1 MKILITGGAGFI
13 GHHLANR
20 LAEHHT
26 VVVYDNLY
34 TGDSKRLNSDIEF
47 VKGDVTDFANL
58 SEVSRDA
65 DVIYH
70 LAAISRVLES
80 VKHPRLCFDTNVAG
94 TFNVV
99 EVAREHGCRIIY
111 ASSREVYG
119 DAQYL
124 PVDEEQ
130 PLNPKNPY
138 GASKLAGELMMRAMA
153 ATYDMQYVIIRLAN
167 VYGKGDFSRVIPT
180 FLHNINEGKDLV
192 IYGSPSKIIDFIH
205 VNDVVDAL
213 IACLDVDKQIMNIG
227 SGIGT
232 TLGELAD
239 IFKNFSFT
247 KKPLLKKE
255 LKRELSLLKKQ
266 KGGGGVRVVEG
277 NACEVDRYIANI
289 DKARNH
295 IDFKPSIELEEG
307 VRELAE
313 GTTRLHIS
321 PFRACG
327 DMGAEPHN

>member
-20 LAEHHT
+20 LSEHHT

-34 TGDSKRLNSDIEF
+34 TGDLTRLNSNIEF
-47 VKGDVTDFANL
+47 IKGDVTDFAHL
-58 SEVSRDA
+58 SKVSRDM

-80 VKHPRLCFDTNVAG
+80 VKHPRLCFDTNVIG

-99 EVAREHGCRIIY
+99 ETAREHSCKIIY

-124 PVDEEQ
+124 PVDEEH

-138 GASKLAGELMMRAMA
+138 GASKLAGENMMRAMA
-153 ATYDMQYVIIRLAN
+153 ATYDMRYAIIRLAN
-167 VYGKGDFSRVIPT
+167 VYGRGDFSRVIPT
-180 FLHNINEGKDLV
+180 FSRNIKEGKDLV

-205 VNDVVDAL
+205 VSDVVDAL
-213 IACLDVDKQIMNIG
+213 IACLDVDKQTLNIG
-227 SGIGT
+227 SGIGA

-239 IFKNFSFT
+239 IFMSFNSNT
-247 KKPLLKKE
+247 
-255 LKRELSLLKKQ
+255 SSTVQ
-266 KGGGGVRVVEG
+266 IVEG
-277 NACEVDRYIANI
+277 NVCEVDRYIANV
-289 DKARNH
+289 DKARNR
-295 IDFKPSIELEEG
+295 IKFEPSIKLDEG
-307 VRELAE
+307 VREL
-313 GTTRLHIS
+313 I
-321 PFRACG
+321 G
-327 DMGAEPHN
+327 DTLGSIR

>member
-1 MKILITGGAGFI
+1 MKILVTGGAGFI
-13 GHHLANR
+13 GHHFANR

-26 VVVYDNLY
+26 VFVYDNLY
-34 TGDSKRLNSDIEF
+34 TGDSKRLNSNVEF

-58 SEVSRDA
+58 SEVSRDM

-80 VKHPRLCFDTNVAG
+80 VKHPRLCFDTNVTG

-99 EVAREHGCRIIY
+99 EAAREHGCRIIY

-124 PVDEEQ
+124 PVDEEH

-138 GASKLAGELMMRAMA
+138 GASKLAAEHLMRAMA
-153 ATYDMQYVIIRLAN
+153 ATYDMHYVIIRLAN

-180 FLHNINEGKDLV
+180 FLHNIKEGKDLV

-213 IACLDVDKQIMNIG
+213 IACLDVDEQIMNIG

-239 IFKNFSFT
+239 IFTSFNTST
-247 KKPLLKKE
+247 K
-255 LKRELSLLKKQ
+255 
-266 KGGGGVRVVEG
+266 VRVVEG

-295 IDFKPSIELEEG
+295 IKFKPTIKLEEG
-307 VRELAE
+307 LRELAE

-327 DMGAEPHN
+327 DMGQSPIINTEKRK

>member
-1 MKILITGGAGFI
+1 MNILITGGAGFI

-20 LAEHHT
+20 LSEHHT

-34 TGDSKRLNSDIEF
+34 TGDSKRLNSDVEF
-47 VKGDVTDFANL
+47 VKGDITDFTYL
-58 SEVSRDA
+58 SKESRDM

-80 VKHPRLCFDTNVAG
+80 VKHPRLCFDTNVTG

-99 EVAREHGCRIIY
+99 EAAREHGCKIIY

-124 PVDEEQ
+124 PVDEVH

-138 GASKLAGELMMRAMA
+138 GASKLAAEHMIRAMA
-153 ATYDMQYVIIRLAN
+153 SAYDTRYAIIRLAN

-180 FLHNINEGKDLV
+180 FLHNIRKSEDLV

-213 IACLDVDKQIMNIG
+213 IACLGIDEQIMNIG

-232 TLGELAD
+232 TLGDLAD
-239 IFKNFSFT
+239 IFKSFNTST
-247 KKPLLKKE
+247 K
-255 LKRELSLLKKQ
+255 
-266 KGGGGVRVVEG
+266 VRVVEG
-277 NACEVDRYIANI
+277 NTCEVDRYIANI

-295 IDFKPSIELEEG
+295 IDFKPSIKLKEG
-307 VRELAE
+307 VRELIE
-313 GTTRLHIS
+313 K
-321 PFRACG
+321 
-327 DMGAEPHN
+327 

>member
-1 MKILITGGAGFI
+1 MYKTNVGKREREMKILITGGAGFV

-20 LAEHHT
+20 LVEHHT

-34 TGDSKRLNSDIEF
+34 TGDSRRLNSNIGF
-47 VKGDVTDFANL
+47 VKGDLMDLTHL
-58 SEVSRDA
+58 SKASRDV

-80 VKHPRLCFDTNVAG
+80 VKHPRLCFDTNVTG

-99 EVAREHGCRIIY
+99 EVAREAGCKIIY

-124 PVDEEQ
+124 PVDEEH

-138 GASKLAGELMMRAMA
+138 GASKLAGENMMRAMA
-153 ATYDMQYVIIRLAN
+153 ATYDMRYVIIRLAN
-167 VYGKGDFSRVIPT
+167 AYGQGDFSRVIPT
-180 FLHNINEGKDLV
+180 FLHNIKEGKNLV

-205 VNDVVDAL
+205 VDDVVDAL
-213 IACLDVDKQIMNIG
+213 IECLDVNAQILNIG

-239 IFKNFSFT
+239 IFASFKT
-247 KKPLLKKE
+247 FRKSFK
-255 LKRELSLLKKQ
+255 
-266 KGGGGVRVVEG
+266 VRVVEG

-295 IDFKPSIELEEG
+295 IDFKPSIKLEEG
-307 VRELAE
+307 VRELVE
-313 GTTRLHIS
+313 EDI
-321 PFRACG
+321 
-327 DMGAEPHN
+327 EPQD

>member
-20 LAEHHT
+20 LAEHHTVT

-47 VKGDVTDFANL
+47 VKGDVTDFTHL
-58 SEVSRDA
+58 SKVSRDV

-80 VKHPRLCFDTNVAG
+80 VNHPRLCFDTNVTG

-99 EVAREHGCRIIY
+99 EVAREHGCKIIY
-111 ASSREVYG
+111 TSSREVYG

-124 PVDEEQ
+124 PVDEEH

-138 GASKLAGELMMRAMA
+138 GASKLTAEHIIRAMA
-153 ATYDMQYVIIRLAN
+153 ATYEMQYVIIRLAN

-180 FLHNINEGKDLV
+180 FLHNIKESKDLV

-205 VNDVVDAL
+205 VNDAVNAL
-213 IACLDVDKQIMNIG
+213 IACLDVNAQIMNIG
-227 SGIGT
+227 SGVGT
-232 TLGELAD
+232 TLGELAN
-239 IFKNFSFT
+239 IFVAFNPLT
-247 KKPLLKKE
+247 KL
-255 LKRELSLLKKQ
+255 RI
-266 KGGGGVRVVEG
+266 VEG
-277 NACEVDRYIANI
+277 NACEVDRFIADI
-289 DKARNH
+289 EKAKNH
-295 IDFKPSIELEEG
+295 IKFKPTINLRDG
-307 VRELAE
+307 IRELVE
-313 GTTRLHIS
+313 STLSRNNYNFGRCL
-321 PFRACG
+321 
-327 DMGAEPHN
+327 

>member
-1 MKILITGGAGFI
+1 MKILVTGGAGFI

-34 TGDSKRLNSDIEF
+34 TGDSRRLNYNIGF
-47 VKGDVTDFANL
+47 VKGYLMDLTHL
-58 SEVSRDA
+58 SKASRDA

-80 VKHPRLCFDTNVAG
+80 VKHPRLCFDTNVTG

-99 EVAREHGCRIIY
+99 EVAQEHNCKIIY

-124 PVDEEQ
+124 PVDEEH

-138 GASKLAGELMMRAMA
+138 GASKLAGEIMIRAMA
-153 ATYDMQYVIIRLAN
+153 ATYEMQYAIIRLAN

-180 FLHNINEGKDLV
+180 FLHNIKEGKDLV
-192 IYGSPSKIIDFIH
+192 IYGSPSKIVDFIH

-213 IACLDVDKQIMNIG
+213 IACLDVDEQTMNIG
-227 SGIGT
+227 SGVGT

-239 IFKNFSFT
+239 IFKSFNTST
-247 KKPLLKKE
+247 K
-255 LKRELSLLKKQ
+255 
-266 KGGGGVRVVEG
+266 VRVVEG
-277 NACEVDRYIANI
+277 NTCEVDRYIANI

-295 IDFKPSIELEEG
+295 IDFKPSIKLREGIHELIEDTLSSIGE
-307 VRELAE
+307 V
-313 GTTRLHIS
+313 I
-321 PFRACG
+321 
-327 DMGAEPHN
+327 

>member
-20 LAEHHT
+20 LVEHYT
-26 VVVYDNLY
+26 VVVYDSLY
-34 TGDSKRLNSDIEF
+34 TGDSKRLNSNIGF
-47 VKGDVTDFANL
+47 VKGDVTDFTHL
-58 SEVSRDA
+58 SKVSRDV

-80 VKHPRLCFDTNVAG
+80 VKHPRLCFDTNVTG

-99 EVAREHGCRIIY
+99 EVAREAGCKIIY

-124 PVDEEQ
+124 PVDEEH

-138 GASKLAGELMMRAMA
+138 GASKLAGENMMRAMA
-153 ATYDMQYVIIRLAN
+153 ATYDMRYVIIRLAN
-167 VYGKGDFSRVIPT
+167 AYGQGDFSRVIPT
-180 FLHNINEGKDLV
+180 FSHNIKEGKNLV

-205 VNDVVDAL
+205 VSDVVDAL
-213 IACLDVDKQIMNIG
+213 IACLDVDEQIMNIG

-295 IDFKPSIELEEG
+295 IKFKPSIKLRDGIHELVESTLSSKQDRIGEN
-307 VRELAE
+307 L
-313 GTTRLHIS
+313 IS
-321 PFRACG
+321 
-327 DMGAEPHN
+327 NKL

>member
-20 LAEHHT
+20 LVEHHT

-34 TGDSKRLNSDIEF
+34 TGDSRRLNSNIEF
-47 VKGDVTDFANL
+47 VKGDVTDFTAL
-58 SEVSRDA
+58 SKVSRDV

-80 VKHPRLCFDTNVAG
+80 VKHPRLCFDTNVTG
-94 TFNVV
+94 TFNIV
-99 EVAREHGCRIIY
+99 EATREHGCRIIY

-180 FLHNINEGKDLV
+180 FLHNIKEGKDLV
-192 IYGSPSKIIDFIH
+192 IYGSPSKIIDLIH

-266 KGGGGVRVVEG
+266 KEGGVRVVKG
-277 NACEVDRYIANI
+277 NTCEVERYIANI
-289 DKARNH
+289 DRARNH
-295 IDFKPSIELEEG
+295 IDFKPSIKLEEG
-307 VRELAE
+307 VRELVDE
-313 GTTRLHIS
+313 DI
-321 PFRACG
+321 
-327 DMGAEPHN
+327 EPQD

>member
-1 MKILITGGAGFI
+1 MKILVTGGAGFI
-13 GHHLANR
+13 GHHLANK
-20 LAEHHT
+20 LSEYHT

-34 TGDSKRLNSDIEF
+34 TGDSRRLNSNIEF
-47 VKGDVTDFANL
+47 VKGDVTDFTHL
-58 SEVSRDA
+58 SKVSRDV
-65 DVIYH
+65 DVVYH

-99 EVAREHGCRIIY
+99 EAAQEHNCKIIY

-124 PVDEEQ
+124 PVDEEH

-138 GASKLAGELMMRAMA
+138 GASKLAGEIMIRAMA
-153 ATYDMQYVIIRLAN
+153 ATCDMRYVIIRLAN
-167 VYGKGDFSRVIPT
+167 VYGQGDFSRVIPT
-180 FLHNINEGKDLV
+180 FLYNIKEGKDLV

-213 IACLDVDKQIMNIG
+213 IACLGIDEQIMNIG

-239 IFKNFSFT
+239 MFKNFSFT

-266 KGGGGVRVVEG
+266 KEGGGVRVEEG
-277 NACEVDRYIANI
+277 NACEVDRYVANI

-295 IDFKPSIELEEG
+295 IDFKPTIKLEEG
-307 VRELAE
+307 VRELIE
-313 GTTRLHIS
+313 K
-321 PFRACG
+321 
-327 DMGAEPHN
+327 

>member
-26 VVVYDNLY
+26 VVIYDNLY
-34 TGDSKRLNSDIEF
+34 TGDSKRLNSNIEF
-47 VKGDVTDFANL
+47 VKGDVTDFTAL
-58 SEVSRDA
+58 SKVSRD
-65 DVIYH
+65 VGVVYH

-80 VKHPRLCFDTNVAG
+80 VKHPRLCFDTNVTG

-99 EVAREHGCRIIY
+99 EAAQEHNCKIIY

-124 PVDEEQ
+124 PVDEEH

-180 FLHNINEGKDLV
+180 FLHNIKEGKDLV

-205 VNDVVDAL
+205 VNDMVDAL
-213 IACLDVDKQIMNIG
+213 IACLDVDEQIMNIG

-239 IFKNFSFT
+239 MFKNFSFT

-277 NACEVDRYIANI
+277 NACEVDRYIANT

-295 IDFKPSIELEEG
+295 IDFKPSIKLEEG
-307 VRELAE
+307 VRELVE
-313 GTTRLHIS
+313 GDI
-321 PFRACG
+321 
-327 DMGAEPHN
+327 EPQD

>member
-34 TGDSKRLNSDIEF
+34 TGDSRRLNSNIEF
-47 VKGDVTDFANL
+47 VKGDLMDLTHL
-58 SEVSRDA
+58 SKASRDV

-80 VKHPRLCFDTNVAG
+80 VKH
-94 TFNVV
+94 V
-99 EVAREHGCRIIY
+99 EVAREHECKIIY

-124 PVDEEQ
+124 PVDEEH

-138 GASKLAGELMMRAMA
+138 GASKLAAEHIIRAMA
-153 ATYDMQYVIIRLAN
+153 TTYDMRYAIIRLAN

-180 FLHNINEGKDLV
+180 FLHNIKEGKDLV
-192 IYGSPSKIIDFIH
+192 IYGSSSKIIDFIH
-205 VNDVVDAL
+205 INDMVDAL
-213 IACLDVDKQIMNIG
+213 IACLDVDEQILNIG

-232 TLGELAD
+232 TLRELAD

-247 KKPLLKKE
+247 T
-255 LKRELSLLKKQ
+255 KRRRRSA
-266 KGGGGVRVVEG
+266 GSGR
-277 NACEVDRYIANI
+277 
-289 DKARNH
+289 
-295 IDFKPSIELEEG
+295 
-307 VRELAE
+307 
-313 GTTRLHIS
+313 
-321 PFRACG
+321 
-327 DMGAEPHN
+327 

>member
-1 MKILITGGAGFI
+1 MKILVTGGAGFI

-47 VKGDVTDFANL
+47 VKGDITDFTHL
-58 SEVSRDA
+58 SKESRDV

-70 LAAISRVLES
+70 LAAVSRVLES
-80 VKHPRLCFDTNVAG
+80 VKHPRLCFDTNVTG

-99 EVAREHGCRIIY
+99 EVARERGCKIIY

-124 PVDEEQ
+124 PVDEGH
-130 PLNPKNPY
+130 PLNPRNPY
-138 GASKLAGELMMRAMA
+138 GASKLAAEHIIRAMA
-153 ATYDMQYVIIRLAN
+153 ATYDIRYAIIRLAN
-167 VYGKGDFSRVIPT
+167 VYGRGDFSRVIPT
-180 FLHNINEGKDLV
+180 FLQHIKEGKDLV
-192 IYGSPSKIIDFIH
+192 IYGSPSKIVDFIH
-205 VNDVVDAL
+205 VNDMMDAL

-227 SGIGT
+227 SGVGT

-239 IFKNFSFT
+239 IFISFDSNT
-247 KKPLLKKE
+247 SSKV
-255 LKRELSLLKKQ
+255 Q
-266 KGGGGVRVVEG
+266 IVEG

-295 IDFKPSIELEEG
+295 IKFKPSIKLKEG
-307 VRELAE
+307 VLEVIE
-313 GTTRLHIS
+313 K
-321 PFRACG
+321 
-327 DMGAEPHN
+327 

>member
-1 MKILITGGAGFI
+1 MKILVTGGAGFI
-13 GHHLANR
+13 GHHLANK
-20 LAEHHT
+20 LSEYHT

-34 TGDSKRLNSDIEF
+34 TGDSRRLNSNIEF
-47 VKGDVTDFANL
+47 VKGDVTDFTHL
-58 SEVSRDA
+58 SKVSRDV

-80 VKHPRLCFDTNVAG
+80 VKHPRLCFDTNVTG

-99 EVAREHGCRIIY
+99 EVAQEHNCKIIY

-124 PVDEEQ
+124 PVDEEH

-138 GASKLAGELMMRAMA
+138 GASKLAGEIMIRAMA
-153 ATYDMQYVIIRLAN
+153 ATYEMQYAIIRLAN

-180 FLHNINEGKDLV
+180 FLHNITEGKNLV
-192 IYGSPSKIIDFIH
+192 IYGLPSKIVDFIH

-213 IACLDVDKQIMNIG
+213 IACLDVDEQTMNIG
-227 SGIGT
+227 SGVGT

-239 IFKNFSFT
+239 IFKSFNTST
-247 KKPLLKKE
+247 K
-255 LKRELSLLKKQ
+255 
-266 KGGGGVRVVEG
+266 VRVVEG
-277 NACEVDRYIANI
+277 NTCEVDRYIANI

-295 IDFKPSIELEEG
+295 IDFKPSIKLREGIHELIEDTLSSIGE
-307 VRELAE
+307 V
-313 GTTRLHIS
+313 I
-321 PFRACG
+321 
-327 DMGAEPHN
+327 